1 MNILGDTIKTIR
13 KSKKMTQTEL
23 AKLTGFKQNTISNH
37 ENGNRNLDEIDIRKY
52 AEALGVSP
60 QDLFDLSK
68 TSTTSPDA
76 KNGTVQAINDKVV
89 QLHPERQENVLAYT
103 TEQLEEQIKENTPQP
118 ENKVTSISEK
128 RVEYEAR
135 KRVEKSAPGKVSAGT
150 GYWQEDDYDT
160 IVSFYKD
167 DIPDDDDYD
176 TIAIVVGHSMEP
188 KIKNGDFLFIKLTN
202 SVDINTIGIFQVD
215 GENYVKKLKNGYL
228 ESLNKDYKDID
239 FKDHDDIRTIGEVV
253 SVYREK

>member
-68 TSTTSPDA
+68 TSTASPDA

-89 QLHPERQENVLAYT
+89 QLHPERQENVLEYA

-160 IVSFYKD
+160 IVSFYED